1 MAKYQ
6 QTINSLLKLADF
18 LANADSEY
26 YVICGS
32 NQSETKVL
40 IHYLL
45 ESELEYAIDDEGQD
59 ILTITE

>member
-32 NQSETKVL
+32 N
-40 IHYLL
+40 
-45 ESELEYAIDDEGQD
+45 
-59 ILTITE
+59 